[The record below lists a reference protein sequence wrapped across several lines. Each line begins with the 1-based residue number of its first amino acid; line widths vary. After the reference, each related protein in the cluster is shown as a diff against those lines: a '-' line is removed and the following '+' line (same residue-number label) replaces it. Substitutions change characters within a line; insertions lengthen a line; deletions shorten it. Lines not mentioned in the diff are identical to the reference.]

1 MKTSKLILGFLVT
14 IIVTASSYGQFTRQQ
29 AIDLVLNNILSDD
42 IESIDIYCEYNSN
55 TKDVEMIDNIVITN
69 AYSESWVF
77 FVNDNPF
84 ASWYH
89 QSRYIFVNTVD
100 GAYTIA
106 NGEIYPKSWKTDYEE
121 ISSADRPDPVAM
133 DGTAFVPDPQKVES
147 NYNYALI
154 IVAMDEYRNWYNT
167 SLIYNVL
174 MQNYNYKAENI
185 IVLYNWN
192 GESDLPMGENL
203 DNLDPDND
211 IDGPA
216 TWATIQQVIAEMKGE
231 EPNPVYV
238 PEALGHGD
246 QLAVFF
252 TGVPVNTSGIE
263 PMLYF
268 PTESQIIG
276 PYPVSSLSEP
286 MEDIDC
292 GQMIFTFDVNS
303 ASEVIPYFIGPVG
316 SETKC
321 FNRYLFGSTGNG
333 EENQAEWYITGGLYS
348 EQIYYWAAAV
358 RGLLPEP
365 TAPWNTL
372 LGFTVGEIDF
382 GLLNPVLTG
391 HTDYP
396 PDLDADGYIQMDEA
410 FIYAC
415 NENTGCNYP
424 DNNNFYLPITPGIEV
439 NPSQT
444 DEFPFVG
451 ENVLTLAGLSGLL
464 ISSANLPERNYI
476 IADSLKA
483 SGNLTFAEKSE
494 IYIHRNRISD
504 NLPTNARLIIEATGT
519 LEIGENCLVANFQ
532 EFSPVWA
539 FSAIV
544 VYGDEFIIGEQ
555 THFYNINF
563 SMLKPEGIEY
573 FTMKNI
579 YMENGIAKIGNSHN
593 TIIENC
599 FYKNVLIWGLA
610 TNHLHVTD
618 NIFEKTH
625 TYFSGIDRTSY
636 INLLKN
642 NYTGVCEIA
651 LSSIY
656 TCYIDNYPKYTVDS
670 NRMTDCLHGVYIIY
684 SGNSDKYHIN
694 NNTIS
699 NSGDYGFSIYSSAAK
714 LTNNRIFENDGVG
727 VKLLNYTHC
736 SIEGNPSAN
745 YVSQTQQIK
754 NNGLQEIYTEQAS
767 FPLPISYNAIYDS
780 LFPLDF
786 LVYCQ
791 QPVTTVKDVR
801 NNFWGENFSP
811 NIHLFPNAPSGL
823 YQWYPIFEL
832 FYEEQEKSDAQLLFE
847 SATTQLESG
856 NYSFAMDDYKQV
868 VEEYPETNYAKES
881 LKMLFSVENSSNA
894 DFSSLKQYYTTNPTI
909 QNDSI
914 LINLAEFLA
923 NRCDVELQN
932 WADAVAWYETIIQNP
947 PSFADSIYSIIDL
960 GHIYLSMQQG
970 NQKSLA
976 YIGSMPQYV
985 PVSDKAYMEYT
996 NYLLSLL
1003 PGDQP
1008 KNTQPTSANSLKP
1021 GELLQNSPNPFAK
1034 STQIGYKLQE
1044 ESIVTVNVFDY
1055 TGKKIKSI
1063 NEGVKPEG
1071 VHSFHFSADGLSSGI
1086 YFYSLEI
1093 NGQRSDSK
1101 KLTIVK

>member
-1 MKTSKLILGFLVT
+1 MKQFKFLSVLLVALLIATT
-14 IIVTASSYGQFTRQQ
+14 IFAQFTRQQ
-29 AIDLVLNNILSDD
+29 AIDLILNDVLSDELD
-42 IESIDIYCEYNSN
+42 NIDVYASFNSFSG
-55 TKDVEMIDNIVITN
+55 DAALIDNDNATN
-69 AYSESWVF
+69 PYAESWVF
-77 FVNDNPF
+77 YVNDSPF

-89 QSRYIFVNTVD
+89 PCRYIFVNTSNGNYSTVD
-100 GAYTIA
+100 K
-106 NGEIYPKSWKTDYEE
+106 EIYPQYLSTDFEE
-121 ISSADRPDPVAM
+121 ISSANRPDPIVM

-154 IVAMDEYRNWYNT
+154 ISAIDDVRNISNV
-167 SLIYNVL
+167 SLIFNVL
-174 MQNYNYKAENI
+174 TQNYNYKEENI
-185 IVLYNWN
+185 IVLYSYDGHNYSNDW
-192 GESDLPMGENL
+192 G
-203 DNLDPDND
+203 DNLNNIDPEDD

-216 TWATIQQVIAEMKGE
+216 TWATIQQVITEMKGE

-238 PEALGHGD
+238 LEALGHGD

-268 PTESQIIG
+268 PTEDQIIG
-276 PYPVSSLSEP
+276 PYPVSGLSEP

-303 ASEVIPYFIGPVG
+303 ASEIIPYFIGPVG

-333 EENQAEWYITGGLYS
+333 EKNQAEWYITGGLYS

-391 HTDYP
+391 HTDYQ

-424 DNNNFYLPITPGIEV
+424 DNNNFYLPITPGTEV

-464 ISSANLPERNYI
+464 ISSANLPERSYI
-476 IADSLKA
+476 IADSLKV

-579 YMENGIAKIGNSHN
+579 YMENGMARIGNSQN
-593 TIIENC
+593 TLIENC
-599 FYKNVLIWGLA
+599 TFENVNMWGLA
-610 TNHLHVTD
+610 TSHLQVSD
-618 NIFEKTH
+618 NEFNKTH
-625 TYFSGIDRTSY
+625 TIFSGVDRSSY
-636 INLLKN
+636 INLLRN
-642 NYTGVCEIA
+642 EYEGVCEI
-651 LSSIY
+651 LFSSYY
-656 TCYIDNYPKYTVDS
+656 TCNILNYPKYVVDS
-670 NRMTDCLHGVYIIY
+670 NNLTNCLHGIYIYY
-684 SGNSDKYHIN
+684 SGHSDKFF
-694 NNTIS
+694 IS
-699 NSGDYGFSIYSSAAK
+699 NNIISNCSDNGLSIYASAAK
-714 LTNNRIFENDGVG
+714 LANNKIFENDGCG
-727 VKLLNYTHC
+727 VKLLDHTHC
-736 SIEGNPSAN
+736 SVQGNPSAT
-745 YVSQTQQIK
+745 YVYQTQEIN
-754 NNGLQEIYTEQAS
+754 NNGLQEIYTDQAS
-767 FPLPISYNAIYDS
+767 FPLPINYNAIYDNLS
-780 LFPLDF
+780 PSDYLL
-786 LVYCQ
+786 YCEL
-791 QPVTTVKDVR
+791 PVTTVKDVR
-801 NNFWGENFSP
+801 NNFWGDNFYP
-811 NIHLFPNAPSGL
+811 NVHLYPTAPSGL
-823 YQWYPIFEL
+823 YLWYPVFEL
-832 FYEEQEKSDAQLLFE
+832 SFEEQEKSDAQLLYE
-847 SATTQLESG
+847 SATAQFESG
-856 NYSFAMDDYKQV
+856 GFSLAMDDYKQV

-881 LKMLFSVENSSNA
+881 LKMLFSAENSSNA
-894 DFSSLKQYYTTNPTI
+894 EFISLKQYYETNSTI
-909 QNDSI
+909 LNDSV
-914 LINLAEFLA
+914 LAKIAGFLA
-923 NRCDVELQN
+923 NKCDVELQN
-932 WADAVAWYETIIQNP
+932 WAEAVAWYENVILNP
-947 PSFADSIYSIIDL
+947 PAFADSIYAIIDL
-960 GHIYLSMQQG
+960 GHLYQLMELNG
-970 NQKSLA
+970 YKSA
-976 YIGSMPQYV
+976 YTGSMPQYV
-985 PVSDKAYMEYT
+985 PVSDISHMEYT
-996 NYLLSLL
+996 HYLLSLL

-1008 KNTQPTSANSLKP
+1008 NNKQPESTNTLKP
-1021 GELLQNSPNPFAK
+1021 GELLQNAPNPFAK
-1034 STQIGYKLQE
+1034 TTQIWYKLQGE
-1044 ESIVTVNVFDY
+1044 AIVTVNVFDY
-1055 TGKKIKSI
+1055 TGKKIRSNKL
-1063 NEGVKPEG
+1063 GVKPEG
-1071 VHSFHFSADGLSSGI
+1071 IHSFHFSADGLSSGI

-1093 NGQRSDSK
+1093 NGQVSDSK
-1101 KLTIVK
+1101 KLTIIK